1 MRKKETVSGKAF
13 DVGLFRKVLAFVKPY
28 KIRFWFTALL
38 TILLGVIAPIKPM
51 LIGDTIDRF
60 IVPEDSN
67 GLGVWILL
75 IVVVLL
81 VEAILQFFQTYN
93 ANYLGQSVII
103 DLRASLFRHLAKFK
117 LSFYDKTPIG
127 TLVTRVI
134 SDIETMGEIFSS
146 GILIIIGDLLKL
158 VVVILYMFYVDWELA
173 LLSISSI
180 PLLLV
185 GTNIFKN
192 AIKKAF
198 TKVRVQVAKLNAYTQ
213 EHLTGMSIVQIFGR
227 EEREMEKFKQIN
239 AEHRDAHVHSIWA
252 NSIFFPVVEIF
263 SSVSIALL
271 VWYGVKGIIS
281 EELTFGVLFEFILM
295 IHMLFRPIRQLA
307 DKFNVLQMG
316 MVGSERVFN
325 LLEQDQSIKDTGTIE
340 LKELDGHIEFKNVSF
355 AYIEDDFV
363 LRNISFTVEPGETVA
378 LVGATGAGKSS
389 IVNLLSRLYEF
400 QEGQILID
408 GTDVRNYKLHDLR
421 DRIAVV
427 LQDVFL
433 FSDTVQSNVSLK
445 NDDISYAQIVEAA
458 KAVGACDFINELP
471 DGFNYNVRER
481 GATLSTGQRQLLAF
495 IRAYVYNP
503 DLLILDEAT
512 SSVDSQSEELI
523 QNAIKKITEKRT
535 SIVIAHRLSTIQ
547 DADKIIVLDSGRIV
561 EQGSHQELLEKKGHY
576 HALFELQYKS

>member
-1 MRKKETVSGKAF
+1 MIKKKSVSGKAF
-13 DVGLFRKVLAFVKPY
+13 DVKLFKKVMAFVKPY
-28 KIRFWFTALL
+28 KIRFWFTFVL
-38 TILLGVIAPIKPM
+38 TLLLGVVAPIKPK
-51 LIGDTIDRF
+51 LIGDTIDNF
-60 IVPEDSN
+60 IIPGDSN
-67 GLGVWILL
+67 GLGLWVLL
-75 IVVVLL
+75 IVAVLL
-81 VEAILQFFQTYN
+81 IEAVLQFFQTYS

-103 DLRASLFRHLAKFK
+103 DLRAALFKHLTKFK

-146 GILIIIGDLLKL
+146 GILIIMGDLLKL
-158 VVVILYMFYVDWELA
+158 VLVILYMFYLDWQLA

-180 PLLLV
+180 PLLLI

-213 EHLTGMSIVQIFGR
+213 EHLTGMSVVQIFGR
-227 EEREMEKFKQIN
+227 EEREMEKFEDIN
-239 AEHRDAHVHSIWA
+239 AEHRNAHVDSIFA
-252 NSIFFPVVEIF
+252 NAIFFPVVEVF

-271 VWYGVKGIIS
+271 VWYGVKGIIY
-281 EELTFGVLFEFILM
+281 EDLTFGVLFEFILM

-325 LLEQDQSIKDTGTIE
+325 LLEQDQYIKDEGERILPE
-340 LKELDGHIEFKNVSF
+340 LKGNIEFKNISF
-355 AYIEDDFV
+355 AYIEDEYV
-363 LRNISFTVEPGETVA
+363 LRDISFTVQPGETVA

-400 QEGQILID
+400 QEGQILVDSVDIKE
-408 GTDVRNYKLHDLR
+408 YKLQSLR

-433 FSDTVQSNVSLK
+433 FSDSISNNINLK
-445 NDDISYAQIVEAA
+445 DDDITDAQIVKAA
-458 KAVGACDFINELP
+458 EAVGALDFINELP
-471 DGFNYNVRER
+471 GGLSYNVRER
-481 GATLSTGQRQLLAF
+481 GSTLSTGQRQLLAF

-512 SSVDSQSEELI
+512 SSVDSESEEMI
-523 QNAIKKITEKRT
+523 QRAIHEITSGRT

-547 DADKIIVLDSGRIV
+547 DADKIIVLDKGRIV
-561 EQGSHQELLEKKGHY
+561 EQGTHQQLLEKGGHY
-576 HALFELQYKS
+576 QALFELQYK

>member
-1 MRKKETVSGKAF
+1 MSKKKSVSGKAF
-13 DVGLFRKVLAFVKPY
+13 DVKLFKKVMAFVKPY
-28 KIRFWFTALL
+28 KIRFWFTFIL
-38 TILLGVIAPIKPM
+38 TLLLGVVAPIKPK
-51 LIGDTIDRF
+51 LIGDTIDNF
-60 IVPEDSN
+60 IVPGDAD
-67 GLGVWILL
+67 GLGLWVLL
-75 IVVVLL
+75 IVAVLL
-81 VEAILQFFQTYN
+81 IEAVLQFFQTYS

-103 DLRASLFRHLAKFK
+103 DLRAALFKHLTKFK

-146 GILIIIGDLLKL
+146 GILIIMGDLLKL
-158 VVVILYMFYVDWELA
+158 VLVILYMFYLDWQLA

-180 PLLLV
+180 PLLLI

-213 EHLTGMSIVQIFGR
+213 EHLTGMSVVQIFGR
-227 EEREMEKFKQIN
+227 EEREMEKFEAIN
-239 AEHRDAHVHSIWA
+239 AEHRNAHVDSIFA
-252 NSIFFPVVEIF
+252 NAIFFPVVEVF

-271 VWYGVKGIIS
+271 VWYGVKGIIY
-281 EELTFGVLFEFILM
+281 EDLTFGVLFEFILM

-325 LLEQDQSIKDTGTIE
+325 LLEQDQYIKDEGERILPE
-340 LKELDGHIEFKNVSF
+340 LKGNIEFKNISF
-355 AYIEDDFV
+355 AYIEDEYV
-363 LRNISFTVEPGETVA
+363 LRNISFTVQPGETVA

-400 QEGQILID
+400 QEGQILVD
-408 GTDVRNYKLHDLR
+408 GVDIKEYKLQSLR

-433 FSDTVQSNVSLK
+433 FSDSISNNINLK
-445 NDDISYAQIVEAA
+445 DDNITDEQIVKAA
-458 KAVGACDFINELP
+458 EAVGALDFINELP
-471 DGFNYNVRER
+471 GGLSYNVRER
-481 GATLSTGQRQLLAF
+481 GSTLSTGQRQLLAF

-512 SSVDSQSEELI
+512 SSVDSESEEMI
-523 QNAIKKITEKRT
+523 QRAIHEITSGRT

-547 DADKIIVLDSGRIV
+547 DADKIIVLDKGRIV
-561 EQGSHQELLEKKGHY
+561 EQGTHQQLLEKDGHY
-576 HALFELQYKS
+576 QALFELQYK

>member
-1 MRKKETVSGKAF
+1 MNRKKSVSGKAF
-13 DVGLFRKVLAFVKPY
+13 DVQLFKKVLAFVKPY
-28 KIRFWFTALL
+28 KIRFWFTFIL
-38 TILLGVIAPIKPM
+38 TLLLGVVAPVKPK
-51 LIGDTIDRF
+51 LIGDTIDNF
-60 IVPEDSN
+60 IVPGDAN
-67 GLGVWILL
+67 GLGLWVLL
-75 IVVVLL
+75 IVAFLL
-81 VEAILQFFQTYN
+81 IEAVLQFFQTYN

-103 DLRASLFRHLAKFK
+103 DLRATLFRHLAKFK

-146 GILIIIGDLLKL
+146 GILIIMGDLLKL
-158 VVVILYMFYVDWELA
+158 VLVILYMFYLDWKLA
-173 LLSISSI
+173 LLSIASI
-180 PLLLV
+180 PLLLI

-198 TKVRVQVAKLNAYTQ
+198 TKVRGQVSKLNAYTQ
-213 EHLTGMSIVQIFGR
+213 EHLTGMSVVQIFGR
-227 EEREMEKFKQIN
+227 EEREMQKFEAIN
-239 AEHRDAHVHSIWA
+239 AEHRNAHVDSIWA
-252 NSIFFPVVEIF
+252 NAIFFPVVEVF

-271 VWYGVKGIIS
+271 VWYGVKGIIN
-281 EELTFGVLFEFILM
+281 EDLTFGVLFEFILM

-325 LLEQDQSIKDTGTIE
+325 LLEQNQYINDVGSKHLPE
-340 LKELDGHIEFKNVSF
+340 LKGDIEFKNVSF
-355 AYIEDDFV
+355 AYIEEEYV
-363 LRNISFTVEPGETVA
+363 LRDISFTVRPGETVA

-400 QEGQILID
+400 QEGHILVDGID
-408 GTDVRNYKLHDLR
+408 IKEYQLQSLR

-433 FSDTVQSNVSLK
+433 FSDSISNNINLK
-445 NDDISYAQIVEAA
+445 DGAITDEQIIEAA
-458 KAVGACDFINELP
+458 KAVGALDFINELP
-471 DGFNYNVRER
+471 GGLSYNVRER
-481 GATLSTGQRQLLAF
+481 GSTLSTGQRQLLAF

-512 SSVDSQSEELI
+512 SSVDSESEEMI
-523 QNAIKKITEKRT
+523 QRAIHEITSGRT

-547 DADKIIVLDSGRIV
+547 DADKIIVLDKGRIV
-561 EQGSHQELLEKKGHY
+561 EQGTHQQLLEKGGHY
-576 HALFELQYKS
+576 QALFELQYK

>member
-1 MRKKETVSGKAF
+1 MIKKKSVSGKAF
-13 DVGLFRKVLAFVKPY
+13 DVKLFKKVMAFVKPY
-28 KIRFWFTALL
+28 KIRFWFTFVL
-38 TILLGVIAPIKPM
+38 TLLLGVVAPIKPK
-51 LIGDTIDRF
+51 LIGDTIDNF
-60 IVPEDSN
+60 IIPGDSN
-67 GLGVWILL
+67 GLGLWVLL
-75 IVVVLL
+75 IVAVLL
-81 VEAILQFFQTYN
+81 IEAVLQFFQTYS

-103 DLRASLFRHLAKFK
+103 DLRAALFKHLTKFK

-146 GILIIIGDLLKL
+146 GILIIMGDLLKL
-158 VVVILYMFYVDWELA
+158 VLVILYMFYLDWQLA

-180 PLLLV
+180 PLLLI

-213 EHLTGMSIVQIFGR
+213 EHLTGMSVVQIFGR
-227 EEREMEKFKQIN
+227 EEREMEKFEDIN
-239 AEHRDAHVHSIWA
+239 AEHRNAHVDSIFA
-252 NSIFFPVVEIF
+252 NAIFFPVVEVF

-271 VWYGVKGIIS
+271 VWYGVKGIIY
-281 EELTFGVLFEFILM
+281 EDLTFGVLFEFILM

-325 LLEQDQSIKDTGTIE
+325 LLEQDQYIKDEGERILPE
-340 LKELDGHIEFKNVSF
+340 LKGNIEFKNISF
-355 AYIEDDFV
+355 AYIEDEYV
-363 LRNISFTVEPGETVA
+363 LRDISFTVQPGETVA

-400 QEGQILID
+400 QEGQILVD
-408 GTDVRNYKLHDLR
+408 GVDIKEYKLQSLR

-433 FSDTVQSNVSLK
+433 FSDSISNNINLK
-445 NDDISYAQIVEAA
+445 DDDITDAQIVKAA
-458 KAVGACDFINELP
+458 EAVGALDFINELP
-471 DGFNYNVRER
+471 GGLSYNVRER
-481 GATLSTGQRQLLAF
+481 GSTLSTGQRQLLAF

-512 SSVDSQSEELI
+512 SSVDSESEEMI
-523 QNAIKKITEKRT
+523 QRAIHEITSGRT

-547 DADKIIVLDSGRIV
+547 DADKIIVLDKGRIV
-561 EQGSHQELLEKKGHY
+561 EQGTHQQLLEKGGHY
-576 HALFELQYKS
+576 QALFELQYK

>member
-1 MRKKETVSGKAF
+1 MSKKKAVSGKAF
-13 DVGLFRKVLAFVKPY
+13 DVALFKKVMSFVTPY
-28 KIRFWFTALL
+28 KFRFWFTFAL
-38 TILLGVIAPIKPM
+38 TVLLGIVALAKPM
-51 LIGDTIDRF
+51 LIGDTVDLF
-60 IVPEDSN
+60 IVPADAT
-67 GLGVWILL
+67 GLGVWVLIIVAFLL
-75 IVVVLL
+75 L
-81 VEAILQFFQTYN
+81 EASLQFFQTYN

-103 DLRASLFRHLAKFK
+103 DLRAALFRHLTKFK

-146 GILIIIGDLLKL
+146 GILIIMGDLLKL
-158 VVVILYMFYVDWELA
+158 VLVILYMFILDWKLA
-173 LLSISSI
+173 LLSIASI
-180 PLLLV
+180 PLLLI

-213 EHLTGMSIVQIFGR
+213 EHLTGMSVVQIFGR
-227 EEREMEKFKQIN
+227 EDREMEKFESIN
-239 AEHRDAHVHSIWA
+239 SEHKNAHVDSIWA
-252 NSIFFPVVEIF
+252 NAIFFPVVEVF
-263 SSVSIALL
+263 SSISIALL
-271 VWYGVKGIIS
+271 VWYGVKGILS
-281 EELTFGVLFEFILM
+281 ESLTFGVLFEFILM

-325 LLEQDQSIKDTGTIE
+325 LLEQNQYIKDTGS
-340 LKELDGHIEFKNVSF
+340 KELDELKGDIEFKNISF
-355 AYIEDDFV
+355 AYVEDEYV
-363 LRNISFTVEPGETVA
+363 LRDISFTVKPGETVA

-400 QEGQILID
+400 QKGQILID
-408 GTDVRNYKLHDLR
+408 GIDIKEYQLQSLR

-433 FSDTVQSNVSLK
+433 FSDSINNNINLK
-445 NDDISYAQIVEAA
+445 DESITDEQIVAAA
-458 KAVGACDFINELP
+458 KAVGAFDFINELP
-471 DGFNYNVRER
+471 GGLSYNVRER

-512 SSVDSQSEELI
+512 SSVDSESEEMI
-523 QNAIKKITEKRT
+523 QKAIKQITTGRT

-547 DADKIIVLDSGRIV
+547 DADKIIVLDKGRIV
-561 EQGSHQELLEKKGHY
+561 EQGTHQELLEIQGHY
-576 HALFELQYKS
+576 HALFELQYKG